1 MDRKYDMHARDEKF
15 AKKKSNKEERRYH
28 VKDVGDDI
36 NMGLEKD
43 MG

>member
-1 MDRKYDMHARDEKF
+1 MTRMRETKRSQKNY
-15 AKKKSNKEERRYH
+15 SNEEERRYH